1 MKYFSLVLTAVVVAT
16 FQPAQAEESSARH
29 AILGSA
35 YASHEGYRV
44 LQRICDEAGGRLAG
58 SEANDRALGILEEE
72 LARYGLASRR
82 ESFSM
87 PGWVRG
93 DDVVEVISPAPRKL
107 RAAALGYVHHHP
119 PIESRLVWGGAG
131 TEKELAGAAGAIILV
146 NSESLRDEEPPM
158 RYEVIDN
165 AARAGAKGVLF
176 VNDKPG
182 GLVLTGVGNFQ
193 GNPCPVPAYSI
204 TLEEGKWLRRLQVA
218 GKEIRIRLTTNSRC
232 MPVQSANLVASF
244 PGKRNARIVVGAHVD
259 SWDISQ
265 GAVDNG
271 IGSAVLF
278 EIARLLSLHA
288 KSNHYAIDVVWFNAE
303 ELGLWG
309 AKAYLAR
316 HAADSIVALINMDMP
331 GRPTGMNVM
340 GFDEFIPLVR
350 GVMDSLKGF
359 GWSQGIVSVPWS
371 NSDHQPF
378 LVQGIP
384 CFTMAG
390 HLEKESVFHYHD
402 FGDTFDKADH
412 RTLVDAA
419 AALSVLTYTLAN
431 NTSVEYRIRSVAERK
446 EMFQGTGFEKR
457 LKRQKEWPF

>member
-1 MKYFSLVLTAVVVAT
+1 MKFFPLILTAVVVIA
-16 FQPAQAEESSARH
+16 FQPSQAQESSVRRVL
-29 AILGSA
+29 LGSA
-35 YASHEGYRV
+35 YASHEGYRL
-44 LQRICDEAGGRLAG
+44 LQRVCDEAGGRLAG
-58 SEANDRALGILEEE
+58 SEANDRALGILEDE
-72 LARYGLASRR
+72 LARYRIGFRR

-93 DDVVEVISPAPRKL
+93 DDAVEVVSPFPRKL

-119 PIESRLVWGGAG
+119 PFESRLVWGGTG
-131 TEKELAGAAGAIILV
+131 TEKELTGAADAIVLV
-146 NSESLRDEEPPM
+146 DSESPRDGEPPL

-204 TLEEGKWLRRLQVA
+204 TLEEGKWLRRLQIA
-218 GKEIRIRLTTNSRC
+218 GKEVRIRLTTNSRC

-244 PGKRNARIVVGAHVD
+244 PGKRQARIVVGAHVD

-288 KSNHYAIDVVWFNAE
+288 DVNHFAIDVVWFNAE

-309 AKAYLAR
+309 AKAYLTR

-331 GRPTGMNVM
+331 GRPTGINVM

-359 GWSQGIVSVPWS
+359 DWSQGIVSVPWS

-412 RTLVDAA
+412 RALVDAA

-431 NTSVEYRIRSVAERK
+431 NTSVEYRIRSVAERRA
-446 EMFQGTGFEKR
+446 MFQGTGFEKR
-457 LKRQKEWPF
+457 LKRQKEWPY